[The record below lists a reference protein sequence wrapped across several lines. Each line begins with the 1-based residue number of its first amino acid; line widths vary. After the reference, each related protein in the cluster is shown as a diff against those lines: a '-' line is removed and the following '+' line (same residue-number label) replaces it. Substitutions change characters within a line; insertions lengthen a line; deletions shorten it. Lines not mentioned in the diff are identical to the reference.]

1 MRFGTVQNVMM
12 RICVDADGHV
22 TSTKILSGIGG
33 AADDGVAATVAQW
46 RFAPYAVQGRPVPFC
61 YVSRFVFTP
70 G

>member
-1 MRFGTVQNVMM
+1 M

-22 TSTKILSGIGG
+22 SSTKILSGIGG
-33 AADDGVAATVAQW
+33 AADDGVSATVARW